1 MLKKQQLIA
10 RAHETELL
18 HVQAGKIIIT
28 REKKKR
34 EFFQNVKTSPFFHES
49 VGVSSS

>member
-10 RAHETELL
+10 RAHEIELL

-28 REKKKR
+28 REKKKGIFSKCKD
-34 EFFQNVKTSPFFHES
+34 EPVFS
-49 VGVSSS
+49 